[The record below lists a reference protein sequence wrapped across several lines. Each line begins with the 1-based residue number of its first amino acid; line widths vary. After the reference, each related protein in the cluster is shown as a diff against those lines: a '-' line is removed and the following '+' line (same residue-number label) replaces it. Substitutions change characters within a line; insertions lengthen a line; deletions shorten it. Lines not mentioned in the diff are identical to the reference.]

1 MLSGQF
7 AGDGRVGGVGDPPT
21 VSGRMP
27 VEQFARVVRVAGV
40 AVRDCKAVDG
50 PVIAVP
56 VTAFAAFVAGVQ
68 GGTFD

>member
-1 MLSGQF
+1 MS
-7 AGDGRVGGVGDPPT
+7 
-21 VSGRMP
+21 

-56 VTAFAAFVAGVQ
+56 VPVTAFAAFVAGVQ
-68 GGTFD
+68 GGAFD

>member
-7 AGDGRVGGVGDPPT
+7 AGDGRVGGVGHLPT
-21 VSGRMP
+21 VSGRMS

-50 PVIAVP
+50 PVIAVR
-56 VTAFAAFVAGVQ
+56 VTAFAAYVAGVQ

>member
-1 MLSGQF
+1 MS
-7 AGDGRVGGVGDPPT
+7 
-21 VSGRMP
+21 

-50 PVIAVP
+50 PVIAVR
-56 VTAFAAFVAGVQ
+56 VTAFAAYVAGVQ